1 MYQFTTTTVINS
13 NLDSNGVTPKFA
25 GSATGFNVTRVNFFK
40 KDNIESIFKTPYAA
54 GVKEVAS
61 VTLGAATSGKVVRL
75 SVEVRLA
82 QQNAD
87 SEYANAYLWFRK
99 PVVVEVISSGV
110 AATDAAALV
119 AQLNGLKDR
128 FGSKYFNASVVGAT
142 ITLTALEDNQRF
154 YSVKFEQ
161 ELASPNSIIEM
172 EYAPVAGTTF
182 AVTTPGKAGFGNDAH
197 MIKSVMIPTY
207 ENTRFF
213 GTNKEERP
221 VIGGNYSQ
229 YTIRYSVDKHIDDGI
244 SSGGKSITTH
254 VFWVKSDLVEA
265 FDEALITDAT
275 LTVKDSVTGDEIV
288 LVP

>member
-13 NLDSNGVTPKFA
+13 NLDSNEVTPKFA
-25 GSATGFNVTRVNFFK
+25 GSASGFNVTRVNFFK
-40 KDNIESIFKTPYAA
+40 KDNVESVYKNPYTA
-54 GVKEVAS
+54 GVKEVAI
-61 VTLGAATSGKVVRL
+61 VTLGAATLGKVARL
-75 SVEVRLA
+75 SIEVRLA

-110 AATDAAALV
+110 AATDATALV

-128 FGSKYFNASVVGAT
+128 FGSKYFNASAVGAA
-142 ITLTALEDNQRF
+142 ITLTALDDNQRF

-161 ELASPNSIIEM
+161 EIASPNSIIEM
-172 EYAPVAGTTF
+172 EYNPVAGTSF
-182 AVTTPGKAGFGNDAH
+182 VVSVAGKPGFGNDSH

-207 ENTRFF
+207 ENSRFF

-221 VIGGNYSQ
+221 IIGGNYTQ

-254 VFWVKSDLVEA
+254 VFWVKSDLVDA

-275 LTVKDSVTGDEIV
+275 LEVKDAITGVV
-288 LVP
+288 LP

>member
-13 NLDSNGVTPKFA
+13 NLDSNEVTPKFA
-25 GSATGFNVTRVNFFK
+25 GSASGFNVTRVNFFK
-40 KDNIESIFKTPYAA
+40 KDNVESVYKNAYTA
-54 GVKEVAS
+54 GVKEVAI
-61 VTLGAATSGKVVRL
+61 VTLGAATLGKVARL
-75 SVEVRLA
+75 SIEVRLA

-128 FGSKYFNASVVGAT
+128 FGSKYFNASAVGAA
-142 ITLTALEDNQRF
+142 ITLTALDDNQRF

-161 ELASPNSIIEM
+161 EIASPNSIIEM
-172 EYAPVAGTTF
+172 EYNPVAGTSF
-182 AVTTPGKAGFGNDAH
+182 VVSVAGKPGFGNDSH

-207 ENTRFF
+207 ENSRFF

-221 VIGGNYSQ
+221 IIGGNYTQ

-254 VFWVKSDLVEA
+254 VFWVKSDLVDA

-275 LTVKDSVTGDEIV
+275 LEVKDAITGVVVT
-288 LVP
+288 LLP

>member
-25 GSATGFNVTRVNFFK
+25 GSASGFNVTRVNFFK
-40 KDNIESIFKTPYAA
+40 KDNVESVYKNAYTA
-54 GVKEVAS
+54 GVKEVAI
-61 VTLGAATSGKVVRL
+61 VTLGTATLGKVARL
-75 SVEVRLA
+75 SIEVRLA

-110 AATDAAALV
+110 AATDATALV

-128 FGSKYFNASVVGAT
+128 FGSKYFNASAVGAA
-142 ITLTALEDNQRF
+142 ITLTALDDNQRF

-161 ELASPNSIIEM
+161 EIASPNSIIEM
-172 EYAPVAGTTF
+172 EYNPVAGTSF
-182 AVTTPGKAGFGNDAH
+182 VVSVAGKPGFGNDSH

-207 ENTRFF
+207 ENSRFF

-221 VIGGNYSQ
+221 IIGGNYTQ

-254 VFWVKSDLVEA
+254 VFWVKSDLVDA

-275 LTVKDSVTGDEIV
+275 LEVKDAITGAVVT
-288 LVP
+288 LLP

>member
-1 MYQFTTTTVINS
+1 
-13 NLDSNGVTPKFA
+13 
-25 GSATGFNVTRVNFFK
+25 
-40 KDNIESIFKTPYAA
+40 
-54 GVKEVAS
+54 
-61 VTLGAATSGKVVRL
+61 
-75 SVEVRLA
+75 
-82 QQNAD
+82 
-87 SEYANAYLWFRK
+87 
-99 PVVVEVISSGV
+99 
-110 AATDAAALV
+110 
-119 AQLNGLKDR
+119 
-128 FGSKYFNASVVGAT
+128 
-142 ITLTALEDNQRF
+142 
-154 YSVKFEQ
+154 
-161 ELASPNSIIEM
+161 
-172 EYAPVAGTTF
+172 
-182 AVTTPGKAGFGNDAH
+182 

-275 LTVKDSVTGDEIV
+275 LTVKDSVTGDAIV

>member
-13 NLDSNGVTPKFA
+13 NLDSNEVTPKFA
-25 GSATGFNVTRVNFFK
+25 GSASGFNVTRVNFFK
-40 KDNIESIFKTPYAA
+40 KDNVESVYKNPYTA
-54 GVKEVAS
+54 GVKEVAI
-61 VTLGAATSGKVVRL
+61 VTLGAATLGKVARL
-75 SVEVRLA
+75 SIEVRLA

-110 AATDAAALV
+110 AATDATALV

-128 FGSKYFNASVVGAT
+128 FGSKYFNASAVGAA
-142 ITLTALEDNQRF
+142 ITLTALDDNQRF

-161 ELASPNSIIEM
+161 EIASPNSIIEM
-172 EYAPVAGTTF
+172 EYNPVAGTSF
-182 AVTTPGKAGFGNDAH
+182 VVSVAGKPGFGNDSH

-207 ENTRFF
+207 ENSRFF

-221 VIGGNYSQ
+221 IIGGNYTQ

-275 LTVKDSVTGDEIV
+275 LTVKDSVTEDAIV